1 MGLPLSLFN
10 VSISKLSKV
19 VLLFF
24 YLVVANYLY
33 SLQQQPSCHD
43 VESSALLQF
52 KESFVIKAS
61 ASGYFGS
68 YPKVS
73 SWKLA
78 EGETFN
84 CCSWD
89 GVDCDEETGH
99 VIGLDLSSSCLYG
112 SISSNSSL
120 FSLVHLQRLNL
131 ADNDFNYSLIPT
143 KIRNLPKLTYLNLSV
158 SVFSGQV
165 PTEVSQLSKLSSLD
179 LSLNIDPFSGENLLK
194 LEASTMKS
202 LVRNFTS
209 LEELDLSWVDI
220 SSGVA
225 NYMANLSLLTS
236 LNLTNCGM
244 FGEFPARVFRLQNL
258 KILSMR
264 FNQGITGYLPE
275 FNRSSPLMVLELAGT
290 SSSGI
295 LPSSFEKLESLN
307 KLDVSECNF
316 SGMVPLSLG
325 NLRQLRYLDLSLN
338 KFNGPIPASLSNL
351 TQLTYLQLSDNNF
364 SSGPYYWLGKQTKL
378 TQLRLV
384 NINLSGYIPSSLCNL
399 TQLTKLDLSY
409 NGLSGPIPSWLANL
423 SRLESIDLGI
433 NKLSSSIPKSFFT
446 LRHLNTLY
454 RDGNDLRGSVEIL
467 KLQNVTRLQ
476 LTGPKLEILLTESR
490 IVNATLPNFT
500 LLKLALCNI
509 KEFPNFLR
517 YQQNLDWLD
526 LSRNKLHGQVPK
538 WFLNTSIETLGFLD
552 LSLNF
557 LSGFDHQNS
566 ILLPWL
572 NLIVLRLYSNM
583 LHGPLPIPR
592 PNIIYY
598 AISDNKLDG
607 EISPLIC
614 NLSSLQY
621 LVLLNNKLSGMLPQ
635 CLGTFSDDLR
645 VLSLGNN
652 SFHGF
657 LPQTYSN
664 TSNLRMIDVSDNKLQ
679 GQLPRTLENCVM
691 LEFLV
696 LSNNEFNDVFPFWL
710 GTLPN
715 LKLLAMPHNGFYGV
729 IGKPKKKLHF
739 PELRILDLL

>member
-24 YLVVANYLY
+24 YLVVANSLY

-165 PTEVSQLSKLSSLD
+165 PTEVTQLSKLSSLD
-179 LSLNIDPFSGENLLK
+179 LSLNIDPFSWENLLK

-209 LEELDLSWVDI
+209 LEELDLSRVDI

-244 FGEFPARVFRLQNL
+244 FGEFPAIVFRLQNL

-290 SSSGI
+290 SFSGI

-325 NLRQLRYLDLSLN
+325 NLRQL
-338 KFNGPIPASLSNL
+338 
-351 TQLTYLQLSDNNF
+351 
-364 SSGPYYWLGKQTKL
+364 SSGPYSWLGKQTKL
-378 TQLRLV
+378 TQ
-384 NINLSGYIPSSLCNL
+384 
-399 TQLTKLDLSY
+399 QLTKLDLSY
-409 NGLSGPIPSWLANL
+409 NGLSGTIPSWLANL

-454 RDGNDLRGSVEIL
+454 LDENDLRGSVEIL

-476 LTGPKLEILLTESR
+476 LAGPKLEILLTESR
-490 IVNATLPNFT
+490 IVNATVPNFT

-526 LSRNKLHGQVPK
+526 ISRNKLHGQVPK

-552 LSLNF
+552 LSVNF

-572 NLIVLRLYSNM
+572 NLKVLRLYSNM
-583 LHGPLPIPR
+583 LHGLLPIPR

-598 AISDNKLDG
+598 GISDNKLDG
-607 EISPLIC
+607 EISPSIC

-621 LVLLNNKLSGMLPQ
+621 LDLLNNKLSGMLPR

-645 VLSLGNN
+645 VLRLGNN
-652 SFHGF
+652 SFRGF
-657 LPQTYSN
+657 LPQAYSN

-679 GQLPRTLENCVM
+679 GQLPRSLENCVM

-696 LSNNEFNDVFPFWL
+696 LSNNEFNDVFPF
-710 GTLPN
+710 
-715 LKLLAMPHNGFYGV
+715 
-729 IGKPKKKLHF
+729 
-739 PELRILDLL
+739 